1 MIDPLDIVIHHL
13 DLLFNIDSA
22 SFLNDLFFTFSR
34 RTGRVRSFGTKD
46 RLYGTF
52 RSDGGIALTISG
64 AEILIPIK
72 NFCQNLIIPESEAI
86 PFIEDSK
93 SLFCKHVFWVG
104 QNIRVGSEVVIV
116 NKNVQILAV
125 GKSCIDSLY
134 SKTTTARGVAVKVRE
149 GLKSAITK

>member
-1 MIDPLDIVIHHL
+1 MIDALDIVIHHL

-22 SFLNDLFFTFSR
+22 SFLNDLFFTFSK
-34 RTGRVRSFGTKD
+34 RTGRVKSFGSKD

-72 NFCQNLIIPESEAI
+72 NFCQNLTIPESEAI

-93 SLFCKHVFWVG
+93 SLFCKHVFWMG

-116 NKNVQILAV
+116 DKNVQILAV

-134 SKTTTARGVAVKVRE
+134 LKSTIARGVAVKVRE
-149 GLKSAITK
+149 GLKSTITK

>member
-1 MIDPLDIVIHHL
+1 MIDALDVVIHHL

-22 SFLNDLFFTFSR
+22 SFLNDLCLTFSK
-34 RTGRVRSFGTKD
+34 RTGRVRSFGSKD

-52 RSDGGIALTISG
+52 RSDGGIALTIFG
-64 AEILIPIK
+64 AAILIPIK

-93 SLFCKHVFWVG
+93 SLFCKHVFWMG

-116 NKNVQILAV
+116 DKNMRILAV
-125 GKSCIDSLY
+125 GKSCIDSRYL
-134 SKTTTARGVAVKVRE
+134 KANTARGVAVKVRE
-149 GLKSAITK
+149 GLKSRTTK

>member
-1 MIDPLDIVIHHL
+1 MIDALDIVIHHL

-22 SFLNDLFFTFSR
+22 SFLNDLFFTFSK
-34 RTGRVRSFGTKD
+34 RTGRVRSFGSKD

-93 SLFCKHVFWVG
+93 SLFCKHVFWMG

-116 NKNVQILAV
+116 DKNVQILAV
-125 GKSCIDSLY
+125 GKSCIDSLCLN
-134 SKTTTARGVAVKVRE
+134 STIARGVAVKVRE
-149 GLKSAITK
+149 GLKSTITK

>member
-34 RTGRVRSFGTKD
+34 RTGRVRSFGSKD

-72 NFCQNLIIPESEAI
+72 NFCQNLIIPEFEAI

-93 SLFCKHVFWVG
+93 SLFCKHVSWIG

-116 NKNVQILAV
+116 DKNVRILAV

-134 SKTTTARGVAVKVRE
+134 SKTTPTRGVAVKVRE
-149 GLKSAITK
+149 GLKSTITK

>member
-1 MIDPLDIVIHHL
+1 MIDPLDIVIHHV

-34 RTGRVRSFGTKD
+34 RTGRVKSFGSKD
-46 RLYGTF
+46 KLYGTF

-64 AEILIPIK
+64 AEILIHIK
-72 NFCQNLIIPESEAI
+72 NFRQNLIIPEVEAI

-93 SLFCKHVFWVG
+93 SLFCKHVFWMG
-104 QNIRVGSEVVIV
+104 QNIRVGSDVVIV
-116 NKNVQILAV
+116 DKSVRILAV

-134 SKTTTARGVAVKVRE
+134 SKTTTTRGVAVKVRE
-149 GLKSAITK
+149 GLKSTITK